1 MSLFACRRWQRAS
14 EEKIPRAGRVLGM
27 VFLAA
32 GPIWFQQAPAGA
44 ASATATFQVTARV
57 IKSCRVAPQSLATQS
72 STGNE
77 TITVECGTGA
87 EPANSQSGGTTVG
100 TASPSTNVNYGVIES
115 PGTDGDLKI
124 ISIHF

>member
-44 ASATATFQVTARV
+44 APATATFQVTARV
-57 IKSCRVAPQSLATQS
+57 VKSCKVTPQSLAAQS
-72 STGNE
+72 TTGNA
-77 TITVECGTGA
+77 TITVDCGAGA
-87 EPANSQSGGTTVG
+87 ETANSQSGGTTLG
-100 TASPSTNVNYGVIES
+100 TASPSSNVNYGIIES

-124 ISIHF
+124 ITIHF

>member
-1 MSLFACRRWQRAS
+1 
-14 EEKIPRAGRVLGM
+14 M

-87 EPANSQSGGTTVG
+87 EPANSQSGATRAL
-100 TASPSTNVNYGVIES
+100 TADPSTNVHYGVSEL
-115 PGTDGDLKI
+115 PGTDGALRI
-124 ISIHF
+124 ITINF